1 MACVH
6 KQCNPGSPII
16 CSGGHPTE
24 RISEFVDY
32 HVKSLVQS
40 LSSYTK
46 DTTLILLQLEQIGP
60 LPDNAILVTLDK
72 SWFLYWQN

>member
-6 KQCNPGSPII
+6 KQGNPGSPII
-16 CSGGHPTE
+16 SSSGHPTE

-32 HVKSLVQS
+32 HVKSLVQC
-40 LSSYTK
+40 LPSYTK
-46 DTTLILLQLEQIGP
+46 DTTRVLLQLEQTGP
-60 LPDNAILVTLDK
+60 LPDNAILVTIDE